1 MNLSDTELKVNENF
15 LIQRCSFKNQ
25 PLQKERKLH
34 RQIYKSLLYQWL
46 MKITD
51 DQDLI
56 TYFMKKLDVDLQF
69 VSDDIPKK
77 PVDFSK
83 GIKQISNIFWH
94 GGFSFG
100 KHNYQYLCILECIC
114 LAGII
119 KGYNQEK
126 MDKMLSDFCK
136 QCVIDEDCQ
145 RSLKQYMD
153 SLFVKAVQK
162 DGSEVSEL
170 FQNQDDTTLQQTFHY
185 IDQHYRELYEYRQR
199 PRYHIAVCA
208 TMSSGKS
215 TFINALLGGYYIPS
229 GNEACTAK
237 ITSISDNDKFPELV
251 GCYAKGEN
259 LCEYRDAI
267 DNKVLDQWN
276 SDEAI
281 THVFLEGDLQQIG
294 SDHVVLV
301 IHDTP
306 GTNSSQ
312 NPIHH
317 KRTMEFLQEQPLQ
330 AIIYLLN
337 AEHIS
342 TTDNQRL
349 LKEIKQKVIDQRKTK
364 IVFLINKIDSFDEE
378 EGDDI
383 QKSVDSVCQ
392 ELAKVGFKNPIV
404 IPVIAYGASLFKRA
418 LSGQADKF
426 TRKERL
432 DFMSLYSLCME
443 ENLDVTTY
451 QRNVSVD
458 VRVPR
463 MEGKVLIKD
472 KSYDKSDLIEA
483 LRRTGIYT
491 IASLID
497 HALKTYQGEISSV
510 TDEEKPMPQPVLD
523 RVSQEDIVQG
533 NPIERRDASKQSEL
547 QELYADLD
555 AWGYQNNKIYD
566 SRIFEKNHSQQ

>member
-34 RQIYKSLLYQWL
+34 RQIYESLLHQWL

-56 TYFMKKLDVDLQF
+56 TYFMKKLDVDLQL
-69 VSDDIPKK
+69 VSDDIPKE

-83 GIKQISNIFWH
+83 GIKQISNVFWH

-100 KHNYQYLCILECIC
+100 KRNYQYLCILECIC

-126 MDKMLSDFCK
+126 MDKMLGDFCK
-136 QCVIDEDCQ
+136 QCAIDEDCQ
-145 RSLKQYMD
+145 RSLKRYID
-153 SLFVKAVQK
+153 SFFVKAVQN

-170 FQNQDDTTLQQTFHY
+170 FQNQGDTMLKQTFQY
-185 IDQHYRELYEYRQR
+185 IDQHYRELYKYRQR

-267 DNKVLDQWN
+267 DNKVLNQWN

-392 ELAKVGFKNPIV
+392 ELAKIGFKNPIV
-404 IPVIAYGASLFKRA
+404 IPVIAYGASLFKMA

-432 DFMSLYSLCME
+432 DFMNLYSLCME
-443 ENLDVTTY
+443 ENLDVTIY
-451 QRNVSVD
+451 QRNVPVD
-458 VRVPR
+458 IKVPR
-463 MEGKVLIKD
+463 MEGEVSIKD
-472 KSYDKSDLIEA
+472 KSYDKSNLIEA

-491 IASLID
+491 MASLID
-497 HALKTYQGEISSV
+497 YALKTYQEELTSV
-510 TDEEKPMPQPVLD
+510 TNEEKPTNQPVLE
-523 RVSQEDIVQG
+523 RISQVDTVQS
-533 NPIERRDASKQSEL
+533 NTVERRNASKQNEL
-547 QELYADLD
+547 QELYDDLD
-555 AWGYQNNKIYD
+555 MWERQNY
-566 SRIFEKNHSQQ
+566 KN

>member
-555 AWGYQNNKIYD
+555 AWGY
-566 SRIFEKNHSQQ
+566 

>member
-34 RQIYKSLLYQWL
+34 RQIYESLLHQWL

-56 TYFMKKLDVDLQF
+56 TYFMKKLDVDLQL
-69 VSDDIPKK
+69 VSDDILKK

-170 FQNQDDTTLQQTFHY
+170 FQNQGDTTLQQTFHY

-251 GCYAKGEN
+251 GCYAKGKN
-259 LCEYRDAI
+259 LCEYRDTI

-276 SDEAI
+276 SDETI

-330 AIIYLLN
+330 TIIYLLN

-472 KSYDKSDLIEA
+472 KSYDKSNLIEA

-510 TDEEKPMPQPVLD
+510 TDKEKPMPQPVLD

-555 AWGYQNNKIYD
+555 AWEYQNNK
-566 SRIFEKNHSQQ
+566 SKG